1 MRKSSIFI
9 QHAVQWRSHTVQS
22 ASAIQAIMRLP
33 DILKVNP
40 IIQALFKLAAS
51 VSERKY
57 QNVYLRVQGV
67 QAAIQSAA
75 IPGADLL
82 AVASGLLD
90 RFVGESVA
98 LYEAYCIL
106 IFDAEAFRT
115 KTLVLLSKGYSS
127 VLLSSAQAYL
137 GCAPE
142 QVLHGG
148 WLS

>member
-1 MRKSSIFI
+1 MLSR
-9 QHAVQWRSHTVQS
+9 WRSHTAQS
-22 ASAIQAIMRLP
+22 ASAIQAILRLP
-33 DILKVNP
+33 DILKTNS

-57 QNVYLRVQGV
+57 QNVYLRVQEV
-67 QAAIQSAA
+67 QTAIQSAA

-90 RFVGESVA
+90 RFVGGLFGLCETD
-98 LYEAYCIL
+98 CIL
-106 IFDAEAFRT
+106 ISDAEAFRT
-115 KTLVLLSKGYSS
+115 KTLMLLSKGYSS
-127 VLLSSAQAYL
+127 VLLGSAQAYL

-148 WLS
+148 